1 MIQIEKG
8 IPLPTVR
15 SVNTRKKYDFGSM
28 EVGDSFAVEVT
39 RKRKAANIKN
49 TLSSS
54 SCDYAKRHKKPWK
67 FTVRRVVEN
76 GVKKVRIW
84 RIA

>member
-8 IPLPTVR
+8 IPIPPKRNFLAR
-15 SVNTRKKYDFGSM
+15 KYDFESM

-54 SCDYAKRHKKPWK
+54 SYDYAKRCKKPWK
-67 FTVRRVVEN
+67 FAVRRVVEN